1 MFSWLLGGCH
11 RTWQDWGWRNEPF
24 PVFRTWEPRH
34 VPSLGPHSVR
44 QTLAER
50 SRAREPRRMSGA
62 AALRA
67 EQGHSWDGSA
77 LGTGSPGSLQLP
89 KGNFWEWEPELDTG
103 TAMRGSPTAWST
115 QQLLTRKRENEFN
128 QEYGQTLEERSRAA
142 TGEIQNSNLQSRAS
156 E

>member
-1 MFSWLLGGCH
+1 MSLSLCSELGNPNMCPV
-11 RTWQDWGWRNEPF
+11 WGPTVW
-24 PVFRTWEPRH
+24 
-34 VPSLGPHSVR
+34 

-89 KGNFWEWEPELDTG
+89 KGNFWE
-103 TAMRGSPTAWST
+103 
-115 QQLLTRKRENEFN
+115 
-128 QEYGQTLEERSRAA
+128 
-142 TGEIQNSNLQSRAS
+142 
-156 E
+156 